1 MKNIVILDWSRFPV
15 KLLLLVV
22 YLNLSLLSYNDLW
35 NNDNLAE
42 NLLCNLFEYLQSFE
56 CYHMFFLYCLLV
68 DQKASSI
75 NHDIVIF
82 DFYIWIKKSV
92 RDFLFAMF
100 HSVYWGINPP
110 PPLKNTTPLSCQAY
124 LKSANCSSPILV
136 FREPSKNR
144 IFQWTPEIL
153 KSFIYNLILLCTL
166 CVCKY
171 FLFTLWKLGSSKIS
185 KYWFRACVVTFD
197 SYSS

>member
-92 RDFLFAMF
+92 RDSLFAMF

-171 FLFTLWKLGSSKIS
+171 LNNIFIHSLKTWIK
-185 KYWFRACVVTFD
+185 
-197 SYSS
+197 